1 MEAYMATTI
10 RTSLVWVGRVTL
22 VLALSAATAMAQ
34 LPNAGPRRTAPPT
47 AVPPPVITEAVV
59 RDLIAVHQPAQ
70 AIMESYTTQNPC
82 VYHTHTHTAYVKL
95 RRVAATPLPSGTK
108 ATLYKEGQLWQ
119 TWDVVGPQT
128 GPNEPIVL
136 GSFTM
141 TTPHPC
147 PDGTTSIG
155 TPPPS
160 YGYRLVVDPGNQ
172 VAEASEQNNSVDFRI
187 NQIAGFAKVP

>member
-1 MEAYMATTI
+1 MTTTI
-10 RTSLVWVGRVTL
+10 RNPLVWVGEVTL
-22 VLALSAATAMAQ
+22 VLVLSAATSVAQ
-34 LPNAGPRRTAPPT
+34 LPDAGQRRSAPP
-47 AVPPPVITEAVV
+47 AGVPPAVTLETVV

-70 AIMESYTTQNPC
+70 SIMESYTTENPC

-108 ATLYKEGQLWQ
+108 ATLYKEGQPWH
-119 TWDVVGPQT
+119 TWDAVGQAA
-128 GPNEPIVL
+128 GPNQPIVL
-136 GSFTM
+136 GSFTW
-141 TTPHPC
+141 TTPHAC
-147 PDGTTSIG
+147 PSGTTSIG
-155 TPPPS
+155 TAPPS